1 MQTRSML
8 AIIVTAK
15 VTVAIMVI
23 VTVAIMVMVTTDTGR
38 TIPAM
43 DDTVFHTT
51 ATTADILELA
61 FMGQATDSRLAF
73 RKPTREV
80 QQG

>member
-1 MQTRSML
+1 ML
-8 AIIVTAK
+8 AIIVTVK
-15 VTVAIMVI
+15 VTVAITVI
-23 VTVAIMVMVTTDTGR
+23 VTVAIMVIATTDTGR
-38 TIPAM
+38 TIPTM

-61 FMGQATDSRLAF
+61 SMDQATDSRLAF

>member
-1 MQTRSML
+1 ML
-8 AIIVTAK
+8 AIIVIAK

-23 VTVAIMVMVTTDTGR
+23 VTVAIMAIATTDTGR
-38 TIPAM
+38 TIPTM
-43 DDTVFHTT
+43 DDTVLHTT

-61 FMGQATDSRLAF
+61 SMDQATDSRLAF

>member
-1 MQTRSML
+1 MP
-8 AIIVTAK
+8 AIIVIAK

-23 VTVAIMVMVTTDTGR
+23 ATTDNGR

-43 DDTVFHTT
+43 DDTVLHTT
-51 ATTADILELA
+51 ATTADILVLA
-61 FMGQATDSRLAF
+61 SMDQATDSRLAF

>member
-1 MQTRSML
+1 ML
-8 AIIVTAK
+8 AIIVTVK
-15 VTVAIMVI
+15 VSVAITVI
-23 VTVAIMVMVTTDTGR
+23 VTVAIMVIATTDTGR
-38 TIPAM
+38 TIPTM

-51 ATTADILELA
+51 APTADILELA
-61 FMGQATDSRLAF
+61 SMDQATDSRLAF

>member
-1 MQTRSML
+1 MP
-8 AIIVTAK
+8 AIIVIAK

-23 VTVAIMVMVTTDTGR
+23 ATTDTGR

-43 DDTVFHTT
+43 DDTVLHTT
-51 ATTADILELA
+51 ATTADILVLA
-61 FMGQATDSRLAF
+61 SMDQATDSRLAF

-80 QQG
+80 QRG

>member
-1 MQTRSML
+1 MP
-8 AIIVTAK
+8 AIIVIAK

-23 VTVAIMVMVTTDTGR
+23 ATTGTGR

-43 DDTVFHTT
+43 DDTVLHTT
-51 ATTADILELA
+51 ATTADILVLA
-61 FMGQATDSRLAF
+61 SMDQATDSRLAF

-80 QQG
+80 QRG